1 MKLRKELGLV
11 ENSELVL
18 RIVDGEL
25 RLHTRE
31 AALQRA
37 RERLGRLK
45 KPGES
50 VVGEFLDERRQE
62 VRRELED
69 QDR

>member
-37 RERLGRLK
+37 GGRLGRLK

-50 VVGEFLDERRQE
+50 VVSEFLDERRQE